1 MIRHGYDR
9 ENLITTNMK
18 GLQQKIVNAPD
29 RPQSNLTGHPDTGRN
44 PSDLIGLVAPTA
56 TAVAVG
62 AQALLAMV
70 IAEMMTASHPLRKR
84 GAAPNLEV
92 ETPMLQRVQ
101 ATLVD
106 LERIVQVDVTVTAIE
121 SVSVIVA
128 VIVIVT
134 ETETVTVTVTVT
146 ETVAETVTETET
158 DTAKRTENA
167 TESEIVLENEKE
179 IESGLDGI
187 DLSLWSIATTTLGRS
202 NVAVKMIFAA
212 QPVTEIVRGT
222 RGRRRCRPRKHLNP
236 RKTPIL

>member
-1 MIRHGYDR
+1 MIRHGSDR

-134 ETETVTVTVTVT
+134 ETETVTVTVT
-146 ETVAETVTETET
+146 ETVTETVTVT